1 MKQIFKS
8 LTAIVLATCVG
19 GPALAAGSGGSRGQS
34 ATTGSAKSGTP
45 APRALGQPND
55 SCGSASAPFTPGSAA
70 SALGSAFNPMGIAG
84 TMYAG
89 QQPQNS
95 NNPAAVSQYDVACA
109 NQ

>member
-8 LTAIVLATCVG
+8 LTAIVIATCVA
-19 GPALAAGSGGSRGQS
+19 GPAMAAGAGGSSGQS
-34 ATTGSAKSGTP
+34 GTGSAKSGTP
-45 APRALGQPND
+45 APKALGQPND
-55 SCGSASAPFTPGSAA
+55 SCGSASAPFTPGNAA
-70 SALGSAFNPMGIAG
+70 AAFGSAFNPMGIAG